1 MRKKNCLIKIASML
15 LTLSLFVGGI
25 SGNTVLADTIE
36 NIQAP
41 ETTENTETTETPE
54 IPAPKFTVKE
64 YQTPKSKYVTASK
77 ITKYAEPTTK
87 SEKKGTVSFGKKI
100 KVIGEVTEYD
110 GKTLKTK
117 WYQLDSGVYVS
128 SSNLSKSKPATV
140 TVKKYKKSKTR
151 YAKSKNVKVYKY
163 PSTAKTSTVK
173 VKLSKG
179 TKVQVFGKVI
189 KYRGETFSKT
199 KWYNCK
205 VTVAGKSYTGY
216 IHRDNLTTTKP
227 KNSSSSGS
235 NPWGDLG
242 DPDDAGD
249 YNRGDNIQ

>member
-15 LTLSLFVGGI
+15 LALSLFIGGI
-25 SGNTVLADTIE
+25 SESTVLADTIE

-87 SEKKGTVSFGKKI
+87 SEKKGTVAFGKKI
-100 KVIGEVTEYD
+100 KVVGEVTEYD

-151 YAKSKNVKVYKY
+151 YAKTKNVKVYKY

-179 TKVQVFGKVI
+179 TKVTVKGVATKYKGKDV
-189 KYRGETFSKT
+189 KGT
-199 KWYNCK
+199 WYKCK
-205 VTVAGKSYTGY
+205 VKVANKTYTGY
-216 IHRDNLTTTKP
+216 IHRDNLATTKP
-227 KNSSSSGS
+227 KNSSSSGNHTNS
-235 NPWGDLG
+235 VPDDFG
-242 DPDDAGD
+242 DPEG
-249 YNRGDNIQ
+249 GSNIQG

>member
-1 MRKKNCLIKIASML
+1 MKKSKSAILVSL
-15 LTLSLFVGGI
+15 LAVSLFV
-25 SGNTVLADTIE
+25 SGTTVLADTIE
-36 NIQAP
+36 NTQAP
-41 ETTENTETTETPE
+41 ENTETTEITENPE
-54 IPAPKFTVKE
+54 EVIPKFTVKE
-64 YQTPKSKYVTASK
+64 YQTSKSKYVTASK

-189 KYRGETFSKT
+189 KYRGDSFSTT
-199 KWYNCK
+199 KWYNCRVK
-205 VTVAGKSYTGY
+205 VGGMSCTGY

-227 KNSSSSGS
+227 KNSSSSGNHTNS
-235 NPWGDLG
+235 V
-242 DPDDAGD
+242 PDDFG
-249 YNRGDNIQ
+249 NPEGGDNLQG

>member
-1 MRKKNCLIKIASML
+1 MKKSKSVILSSVLA
-15 LTLSLFVGGI
+15 LSLFASGI
-25 SGNTVLADTIE
+25 SGNTVLADNIE
-36 NIQAP
+36 NTQAP

-64 YQTPKSKYVTASK
+64 YQTPKTKYVTASK

-100 KVIGEVTEYD
+100 KVVGEVTEYD
-110 GKTLKTK
+110 GKILKTK

-128 SSNLSKSKPATV
+128 SSNLSNSKPDTV

-151 YAKSKNVKVYKY
+151 YAKTKNIKVYKY

-179 TKVQVFGKVI
+179 TKVTVKGVATKYKGKAV
-189 KYRGETFSKT
+189 KGTWYKVSVKKNGKT
-199 KWYNCK
+199 
-205 VTVAGKSYTGY
+205 YTGY

-227 KNSSSSGS
+227 KNNNSSSSGGS
-235 NPWGDLG
+235 KAGTI
-242 DPDDAGD
+242 PDDFGNPD
-249 YNRGDNIQ
+249 VGTNIQ

>member
-1 MRKKNCLIKIASML
+1 MKKSKSVILSSVLAF
-15 LTLSLFVGGI
+15 SLFIGGI

-36 NIQAP
+36 NTEAP
-41 ETTENTETTETPE
+41 ETTETTETTENPE
-54 IPAPKFTVKE
+54 IPDSKFTVKE

-87 SEKKGTVSFGKKI
+87 SAKKGTVSFGKKI
-100 KVIGEVTEYD
+100 KVVGEVTEYD

-179 TKVQVFGKVI
+179 TKVTVKGVATKYKGKAV
-189 KYRGETFSKT
+189 KGT
-199 KWYNCK
+199 WYKCK
-205 VTVAGKSYTGY
+205 VKVGNKTYTGY

-227 KNSSSSGS
+227 KNNSSSGNHTNS
-235 NPWGDLG
+235 VPDDLG
-242 DPDDAGD
+242 DMDKASD
-249 YNRGDNIQ
+249 RGDNIQG

>member
-1 MRKKNCLIKIASML
+1 MKKSKSVILSSVLA
-15 LTLSLFVGGI
+15 LSLFASGI

-36 NIQAP
+36 NTQAP
-41 ETTENTETTETPE
+41 DTIENTEITETPE
-54 IPAPKFTVKE
+54 IPASKFTVKE
-64 YQTPKSKYVTASK
+64 YQTPKSKYVTTSK

-87 SEKKGTVSFGKKI
+87 SEKKGTVAFGKKI
-100 KVIGEVTEYD
+100 KVVGEVTEYD

-140 TVKKYKKSKTR
+140 TVKNYKKSKTR

-189 KYRGETFSKT
+189 KYRGDRFSTT

-227 KNSSSSGS
+227 KNNSSSGKHEVPD
-235 NPWGDLG
+235 NWGDMSEAS
-242 DPDDAGD
+242 D
-249 YNRGDNIQ
+249 RGDNIQG

>member
-1 MRKKNCLIKIASML
+1 MKKSKSAILVSL
-15 LTLSLFVGGI
+15 LAVSLFV
-25 SGNTVLADTIE
+25 SGTTVLADTIE
-36 NIQAP
+36 NTQAP
-41 ETTENTETTETPE
+41 ENTETTEITENPE
-54 IPAPKFTVKE
+54 EVIPKFTVKE
-64 YQTPKSKYVTASK
+64 YQTSKSKYVTASK

-87 SEKKGTVSFGKKI
+87 SEKKGTVAFGKKI
-100 KVIGEVTEYD
+100 KVVGEVTEYD

-189 KYRGETFSKT
+189 KYRGDSFSTT
-199 KWYNCK
+199 KWYNCRVK
-205 VTVAGKSYTGY
+205 VGGTSCTGY

-227 KNSSSSGS
+227 KNSSSSGNHNNS
-235 NPWGDLG
+235 VPDNFGDM
-242 DPDDAGD
+242 DKASDH
-249 YNRGDNIQ
+249 RDNIQG

>member
-1 MRKKNCLIKIASML
+1 MKKSKSVILSSVLAF
-15 LTLSLFVGGI
+15 SLFIGGI

-36 NIQAP
+36 NTEAP
-41 ETTENTETTETPE
+41 ETTETTETTETPE
-54 IPAPKFTVKE
+54 IPVSKFTVKE

-77 ITKYAEPTTK
+77 ITKYTEPTTK
-87 SEKKGTVSFGKKI
+87 SEKKGTVAFGKKV
-100 KVIGEVTEYD
+100 KVVGEVTEYD

-179 TKVQVFGKVI
+179 TKVQVLGKVT
-189 KYRGETFSKT
+189 KYRGDSFSTT
-199 KWYNCK
+199 KWYKCK

-216 IHRDNLTTTKP
+216 IHRDNLTTTP
-227 KNSSSSGS
+227 PSNTIKNSS

-242 DPDDAGD
+242 DVDGFETD
-249 YNRGDNIQ
+249 IQ